1 MTTHPVA
8 TPSDAG
14 APTER
19 LPRVRPGAETVAAA
33 ARRRI
38 AADPTLAGLPADA
51 HVHSEHDT
59 GVVFVHGRRFTL
71 VEVVPDVG
79 ADTMEALIARR
90 DGLGKRS
97 AAVVVAERMTV
108 AAARRA
114 QHAAVRF
121 VALGELSG

>member
-1 MTTHPVA
+1 MTTHPVT

-19 LPRVRPGAETVAAA
+19 LPRVRTESPAAV

-38 AADPTLAGLPADA
+38 ATDPTLAGLPADA
-51 HVHSEHDT
+51 HVHSEHGT

-71 VEVVPDVG
+71 VEVLQDVG
-79 ADTMEALIARR
+79 AEAMEALIARR
-90 DGLGKRS
+90 DELAKRA
-97 AAVVVAERMTV
+97 AAVVVAGRMTV
-108 AAARRA
+108 GAARRA

-121 VALGELSG
+121 VALGDLTG